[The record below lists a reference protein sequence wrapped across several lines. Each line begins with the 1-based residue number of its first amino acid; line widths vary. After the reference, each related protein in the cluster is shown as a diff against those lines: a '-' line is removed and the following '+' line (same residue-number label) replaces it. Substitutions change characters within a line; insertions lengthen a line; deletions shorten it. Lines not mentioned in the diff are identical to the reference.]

1 MFYEAIFEP
10 SKIKG
15 YNKEAKKLSGKRI
28 AVQVGWIIEEGPHKG
43 QQCYYIPNSTV
54 GTIPD
59 SDLKEIKPI
68 SIARWKDI
76 QKSLGFTPK

>member
-10 SKIKG
+10 SQIKG

-68 SIARWKDI
+68 HAGLCYGWCRYAR
-76 QKSLGFTPK
+76 